1 MKLIHINDL
10 SSNLIWTEDCQWH
23 LIELIMKLLEL
34 TYFILIAPEK
44 YNQSLAELQWLC
56 KIRHKG
62 TFIDLC

>member
-23 LIELIMKLLEL
+23 LIELIMKLLEV
-34 TYFILIAPEK
+34 TYFIPIAPEK
-44 YNQSLAELQWLC
+44 SLAELQWLC
-56 KIRHKG
+56 NIRHKG